1 MMLNDISAA
10 VKMIKNNY
18 SESDGELIEFM
29 YLTRGKRNILNN
41 TDDFN
46 IYNPEYTRLI
56 DCTVNSLY
64 SQNSI
69 FKKLFYDN
77 FSNISKLFYLSDNS
91 FDFYY
96 FVAALV
102 LTYESFYDNKIDLKY
117 YFNDDQIKELKK
129 AVIEFKNTII

>member
-29 YLTRGKRNILNN
+29 YVTRGKRNILNN

-69 FKKLFYDN
+69 FKK
-77 FSNISKLFYLSDNS
+77 
-91 FDFYY
+91 
-96 FVAALV
+96 
-102 LTYESFYDNKIDLKY
+102 
-117 YFNDDQIKELKK
+117 
-129 AVIEFKNTII
+129 

>member
-1 MMLNDISAA
+1 MNYYLVRNSLCNQYRFTVSMMLNDISAA

-29 YLTRGKRNILNN
+29 YVTRGKRNILNN

-69 FKKLFYDN
+69 FKKLN
-77 FSNISKLFYLSDNS
+77 N
-91 FDFYY
+91 
-96 FVAALV
+96 
-102 LTYESFYDNKIDLKY
+102 TNK
-117 YFNDDQIKELKK
+117 
-129 AVIEFKNTII
+129 